1 MGEAYRQKGRSI
13 IRRPAR
19 WGCVFFLFFSIFYFL
34 LLFLFPKSNNS
45 RKKTIRSEHIIPFYT
60 DTVLRTIFSSLR
72 SFFIDD
78 THTYFQVRSRSE
90 CVCNEGDR
98 SINCLTS
105 SIMLSMR
112 FGGEN
117 CHCVHYTHHR
127 ASKKINNNT
136 KSGLYYIPFCFF
148 AFLFFLF
155 HLISMS
161 YIPEQ
166 MPASCSF
173 LFLPPIPL
181 IGRIVTERTG
191 EVQWRVDTIEKSA
204 RPS

>member
-1 MGEAYRQKGRSI
+1 M
-13 IRRPAR
+13 
-19 WGCVFFLFFSIFYFL
+19 
-34 LLFLFPKSNNS
+34 
-45 RKKTIRSEHIIPFYT
+45 
-60 DTVLRTIFSSLR
+60 
-72 SFFIDD
+72 
-78 THTYFQVRSRSE
+78 
-90 CVCNEGDR
+90 CNEGDR

-173 LFLPPIPL
+173 LFLPPHPPYRPHRDGANWRGTMASRHYREECQAELNPFKQITHRGNFISL
-181 IGRIVTERTG
+181 AAGSDGKYTYKLGRV
-191 EVQWRVDTIEKSA
+191 
-204 RPS
+204 

>member
-1 MGEAYRQKGRSI
+1 
-13 IRRPAR
+13 
-19 WGCVFFLFFSIFYFL
+19 VFSFFSFLFSIFFFFFYSQSL
-34 LLFLFPKSNNS
+34 TTPE
-45 RKKTIRSEHIIPFYT
+45 RKPSGSEHIIPFYT